1 MAETLVPNETRIRDA
16 DGFCGTVVY
25 VGPVASAKNAQETY
39 AGIVWDDPSR
49 GKHDGSVICRK
60 TNDLVRHFSCGPTQG
75 SFLRLH
81 KLDLGV
87 ALTVEL
93 LRSKYVE
100 MQAPVIAPNNLLPHT
115 ARTSSG
121 KEKPIE
127 FLGELKI
134 RERQQLVVIDKVSL
148 RREGISRASE
158 EDLLTEFGNI
168 RDIDLAGNLLC
179 NWKEVLKILSR
190 FPLIEHFS
198 VAHNRIRDVDL
209 PIPHL
214 DQMKKLN
221 LNSCS
226 IGTFQTVQ
234 WIGKAMPNLESLCVA
249 FSDFSDIE
257 SFDVE
262 GLQNLKFLDCS
273 SCQLSSWDKQV
284 YKFASLPLLEHL
296 SLDDNPIPHIT
307 MSKKRNG
314 DFPSLFYLQIAGT
327 SVKNWIDLEGLN
339 SIDSLRSLRLKNTPL
354 TSTMGQGEVRFL
366 SIARFPHL
374 TYFNA
379 SAVSRQERVEAERRY
394 VSLVANLLV
403 RPENEGYDM
412 KTKLLSQNPRYP
424 LLREKYKALIIGT
437 QNQGGNQVR
446 NLASSVC
453 NVTITSMAASSCS
466 MEPLIRRLPGTL
478 TVGRLKALCA
488 RAFGLD
494 VDLMTLHWRTEADA
508 FPVELDNDDNN
519 LNYYGVCDGA
529 EILMNEIDLDAQRL
543 ETKRLEEEMERKM
556 EEQERDAAAMQELK
570 RKNKGA

>member
-148 RREGISRASE
+148 RREGISSASE

-262 GLQNLKFLDCS
+262 GLQNLKLLDCS

-296 SLDDNPIPHIT
+296 SLDDNPIPYIT
-307 MSKKRNG
+307 MSKKRNA

-327 SVKNWIDLEGLN
+327 SVTNWIDLEGLN

-412 KTKLLSQNPRYP
+412 KTKLLSRNPRYP
-424 LLREKYKALIIGT
+424 LLREKYKALVIGT

-508 FPVELDNDDNN
+508 FPVELDNDGNN

>member
-148 RREGISRASE
+148 RREGISSASE

-296 SLDDNPIPHIT
+296 SLDDNPIPYIT
-307 MSKKRNG
+307 MSKKRNA

-412 KTKLLSQNPRYP
+412 KTKLLSRNPRYP
-424 LLREKYKALIIGT
+424 LLREKYKALVIGT